1 MIFIKVRK
9 FLSLL
14 FKMSLFFGA
23 PFLVLGSIVLMVQ
36 GCSFFLIKFDT
47 LIFLVLG
54 VVFAITIERYRHIE
68 Y

>member
-9 FLSLL
+9 FLFLL

-23 PFLVLGSIVLMVQ
+23 PFLVLGIMVLMVQ
-36 GCSFFLIKFDT
+36 GWSFFLTKFDT

-54 VVFAITIERYRHIE
+54 VVFAITIERYRYIKF
-68 Y
+68 